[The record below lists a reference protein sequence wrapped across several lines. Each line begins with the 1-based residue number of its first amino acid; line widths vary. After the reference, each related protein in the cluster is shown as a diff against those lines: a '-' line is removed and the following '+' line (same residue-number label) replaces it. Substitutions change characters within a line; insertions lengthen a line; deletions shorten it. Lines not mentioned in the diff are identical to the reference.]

1 VAPLNYTSLTA
12 SNTEITSHEI
22 ANKVIQARKIQSNR
36 FKEDHLGH
44 TNAQMNRVQLNKYCN
59 IEAVGAQLLQ
69 KAMEKFQ
76 LSVRSYDRIIKVAR
90 TIADLDNSDP
100 ILPNH
105 ISEAIQYR
113 CLDRSSWGTLK
124 E

>member
-1 VAPLNYTSLTA
+1 
-12 SNTEITSHEI
+12 
-22 ANKVIQARKIQSNR
+22 
-36 FKEDHLGH
+36 
-44 TNAQMNRVQLNKYCN
+44 M
-59 IEAVGAQLLQ
+59 EAIGAKLLQ
-69 KAMEKFQ
+69 QAMEKFQ

-90 TIADLDNSDP
+90 TIADLDNSTA

-113 CLDRSSWGTLK
+113 CLDRSSWGRLK